1 MSSAEQQTIV
11 VIGSGMV
18 GLRFCEQL
26 TAFDERRR
34 YKLVVFCEEARS
46 AYDRAG
52 LFSFTAQRDAEKLL
66 LARRDWYEAVG
77 ITLHLAD
84 RAIHIDRDRHVVR
97 SKKGVSVKYDHLILA
112 MGAYPSVPSI
122 QGIQKQ
128 GVFVYR
134 TADDLEHIVASARK
148 FRTCSVLGGGLS
160 AMEVAGAVFE
170 LGLQVHIVQ
179 PGSQLMSAHLDRA
192 GSHLLLQRIRDRG
205 VSVHLSKKLTEVRG
219 ESHVQG
225 VLFDDGSFIDSEM
238 LIVSDGICS
247 RDDLARQAGIHVGQH
262 GGIVVNDRLQTIDP
276 RIFAIGECALH
287 AGTRFGIT
295 APGYEMAETV
305 AANFCGD
312 SRPFD
317 YGDLSA
323 KLKLLGV
330 DVACF
335 GQWDLDLEL
344 ENVAVLSEEDAF
356 AGVYR
361 KLLFT
366 MDGTRLLGGI
376 LVGDASD
383 YMTLA
388 ALANTGTVL
397 PCLPQDLML
406 RRCSESSPSG
416 SSQISSHDA
425 VRIGAP
431 NFRLDGPASNYV
443 RTNSDP

>member
-34 YKLVVFCEEARS
+34 YRLVVFCEEARS

-66 LARRDWYEAVG
+66 LARRDWYESVG

-84 RAIHIDRDRHVVR
+84 RAIHIDRDLRIVR
-97 SKKGVSVKYDHLILA
+97 SMKGISVEYDHLILA
-112 MGAYPSVPSI
+112 MGAYPRVPPL

-134 TADDLEHIVASARK
+134 TADDLEHIVSAARK
-148 FRTCSVLGGGLS
+148 CSSCAVLGGGLS
-160 AMEVAGAVFE
+160 AMEISDAVYQ
-170 LGLQVHIVQ
+170 LGLRTHIIH
-179 PGSQLMSAHLDRA
+179 SKNQLMPAHLDQA
-192 GSHLLLQRIRDRG
+192 GSNVLLQRVRDLG
-205 VSVHLSKKLTEVRG
+205 VNVHLSRALTEVLG
-219 ESHVQG
+219 ESHIRG
-225 VLFDDGSFIDSEM
+225 VLFDDRSYIDCEM
-238 LIVSDGICS
+238 LIISDGICS
-247 RDDLARQAGIHVGQH
+247 RDDLARQAGIVVGEY
-262 GGIVVNDRLQTIDP
+262 GGIEVNDRLQTADA

-287 AGTRFGIT
+287 KGTGLGIA
-295 APGYEMAETV
+295 APGYAMAETV

-317 YGDLSA
+317 YGDLSV
-323 KLKLLGV
+323 KTNFLGV

-335 GQWDLDLEL
+335 GQWFSGL

-356 AGVYR
+356 AGTYR
-361 KLLFT
+361 KLFFT
-366 MDGTRLLGGI
+366 MDGRQLLGGI

-383 YMTLA
+383 FTTLSTLA
-388 ALANTGTVL
+388 ITGTIL
-397 PCLPQDLML
+397 PCLPRDLML
-406 RRCSESSPSG
+406 RRCSASSG
-416 SSQISSHDA
+416 SEG
-425 VRIGAP
+425 VEGNGADP
-431 NFRLDGPASNYV
+431 ERVGVTSFHRNGPASSYV
-443 RTNSDP
+443 RTKSDT

>member
-77 ITLHLAD
+77 ITLHLSD

-97 SKKGVSVKYDHLILA
+97 SMKGVGVEYDHLILA
-112 MGAYPSVPSI
+112 TGAYPSVPSV

-134 TADDLEHIVASARK
+134 TADDLEHIVTASRK
-148 FRTCSVLGGGLS
+148 FRSCAVLGGGLS
-160 AMEVAGAVFE
+160 AMEIAGAVFE
-170 LGLQVHIVQ
+170 LGLRTHIVHTR
-179 PGSQLMSAHLDRA
+179 SQLMSAHLDRA
-192 GSHLLLQRIRDRG
+192 GSNLLLQRIRDLG
-205 VSVHLSKKLTEVRG
+205 VSVHLSKTLSEVLG
-219 ESHVQG
+219 ESHIQG
-225 VLFDDGSFIDSEM
+225 VLFDDGSCIDCEM
-238 LIVSDGICS
+238 LIISDGICS
-247 RDDLARQAGIHVGQH
+247 RDDLARQAGVLIGEH
-262 GGIVVNDRLQTIDP
+262 GGIEVNDRLQTIDP

-287 AGTRFGIT
+287 AGTKFGIA
-295 APGYEMAETV
+295 APGYAMAETV

-323 KLKLLGV
+323 KLSLIGV

-335 GQWDLDLEL
+335 GQWDPEL

-356 AGVYR
+356 AGIYR

-366 MDGTRLLGGI
+366 MDGKQLLGGI

-388 ALANTGTVL
+388 ALARTGTIL

-406 RRCSESSPSG
+406 RRHSESSASG
-416 SSQISSHDA
+416 SAEVSTVDP
-425 VRIGAP
+425 VRVGAP
-431 NFRLDGPASNYV
+431 NFHRNGPASNFV
-443 RTNSDP
+443 RTNSET

>member
-18 GLRFCEQL
+18 ALRFCEQL

-34 YKLVVFCEEARS
+34 YRLVVFCEEARS

-66 LARRDWYEAVG
+66 LTRRDWYEAVG

-97 SKKGVSVKYDHLILA
+97 SMKGVSVEYDYLILA
-112 MGAYPSVPSI
+112 MGAYPSVPSV

-134 TADDLEHIVASARK
+134 TADDLEHIITSARK
-148 FRTCSVLGGGLS
+148 FRSCAVLGGGLS
-160 AMEVAGAVFE
+160 AMEIAGAVFE
-170 LGLQVHIVQ
+170 LGLRTHIIQ
-179 PGSQLMSAHLDRA
+179 PRSQLMSVHLDRA
-192 GSHLLLQRIRDRG
+192 GSNVLLQRIRDLG
-205 VSVHLSKKLTEVRG
+205 VNVHLSKTLTEVLG
-219 ESHVQG
+219 ESHIQG
-225 VLFDDGSFIDSEM
+225 VMFDDGSCIECEM
-238 LIVSDGICS
+238 LIISDGICS
-247 RDDLARQAGIHVGQH
+247 RDDLARQAGILVAEH
-262 GGIVVNDRLQTIDP
+262 GGIEVNDRLQTIDP

-287 AGTRFGIT
+287 SGKKFGVA
-295 APGYEMAETV
+295 APGYAMAETV

-317 YGDLSA
+317 SGDLSA
-323 KLKLLGV
+323 KLSLIGV

-335 GQWDLDLEL
+335 GQWEPEL

-356 AGVYR
+356 AGIYR

-366 MDGTRLLGGI
+366 MDGKQLLGGI

-388 ALANTGTVL
+388 ALAKTGTIL

-406 RRCSESSPSG
+406 RRCSESDD
-416 SSQISSHDA
+416 SSTAEVSTFNS
-425 VRIGAP
+425 VRVGPP
-431 NFRLDGPASNYV
+431 NFHRNGPASTYV
-443 RTNSDP
+443 RTNNDS

>member
-34 YKLVVFCEEARS
+34 YRIVVFCEEARS

-77 ITLHLAD
+77 ITLHLSD

-97 SKKGVSVKYDHLILA
+97 SMKGVSVEYDHLILA
-112 MGAYPSVPSI
+112 MGAYPCVPSV
-122 QGIQKQ
+122 QGMQKQ

-134 TADDLEHIVASARK
+134 TADDLEHIVTSARK
-148 FRTCSVLGGGLS
+148 FRSCAVLGGGLS
-160 AMEVAGAVFE
+160 AMEIAGAVFE
-170 LGLQVHIVQ
+170 LGLRTHIVQ
-179 PGSQLMSAHLDRA
+179 PQNQLMSAHLDRA
-192 GSHLLLQRIRDRG
+192 GSNVLLQRIRDLG
-205 VSVHLSKKLTEVRG
+205 VSVHLSKTLTEVLG
-219 ESHVQG
+219 ECHIQG
-225 VLFDDGSFIDSEM
+225 VLFDDGSCIDCEM
-238 LIVSDGICS
+238 LIISDGICS
-247 RDDLARQAGIHVGQH
+247 RDDLARQAGIQIGEH
-262 GGIVVNDRLQTIDP
+262 GGIEVNDRLQTVDP
-276 RIFAIGECALH
+276 KIFAIGECALH
-287 AGTRFGIT
+287 AGTKFGIA
-295 APGYEMAETV
+295 APGYAMAETV

-323 KLKLLGV
+323 KLSLIGV

-335 GQWDLDLEL
+335 GQWDSEL

-356 AGVYR
+356 AGIYR

-366 MDGTRLLGGI
+366 MDGKQLLGGI

-388 ALANTGTVL
+388 ALARTGTIL

-406 RRCSESSPSG
+406 RRHSESSASG
-416 SSQISSHDA
+416 SAEVSTDDS
-425 VRIGAP
+425 VRVGAP
-431 NFRLDGPASNYV
+431 NFHRNGPASNYV
-443 RTNSDP
+443 RTNSDT